1 MINLQETNQRAKES
15 SQEGGQFPGGF
26 TVLMA
31 VYRNDDIDLF
41 KKAVRSVFENTLQPN
56 HCLIVVDGPIP
67 QSLNTVIEE
76 MQTHYGSKI
85 QFFRLPKNVG
95 LANAL
100 NAGIEQIQ
108 TEWIVRADAD
118 DVNLPERFMVLAN
131 TIGKNPQV
139 DLLGSN
145 ILEVDKEGGSIA
157 IRTVPASQMEI
168 KQFAKSRNPFNH
180 MTVAYRTEA
189 VKECGGYP
197 NVYLREDYA
206 LWCTFIHKQKKMLNI
221 PQVLVHATAGKAL
234 YARRG
239 GWKYAKAEWQMQQL
253 LVDLKIKHSLQALLD
268 GLLRSIIFLLPNSLR
283 GLIYTHFLRKAITER
298 A

>member
-1 MINLQETNQRAKES
+1 MTNLQETNQRAKES

-67 QSLNTVIEE
+67 QPLNTVMEE
-76 MQTHYGSKI
+76 MEIHYGSSI
-85 QFFRLPKNVG
+85 QFLRLPKNAG

-118 DVNLPERFMVLAN
+118 DVNLPERFMTLAN
-131 TIGKNPQV
+131 TIGQNPQV
-139 DLLGSN
+139 DLLGSD

-157 IRTVPASQMEI
+157 IRTVPTSQREI
-168 KQFAKSRNPFNH
+168 KQFAQSRNPFNH

-189 VKECGGYP
+189 VKDCGGYP

-206 LWCTFIHKQKKMLNI
+206 LWCLFIHRQKQMLNI
-221 PQVLVHATAGKAL
+221 PQVLVHATAGKDL
-234 YARRG
+234 YTRRG

-253 LVDLKIKHSLQALLD
+253 LVDLKIKHSLQALRD
-268 GLLRSIIFLLPNSLR
+268 GLLRSMIFLLPGSLR
-283 GLIYTHFLRKAITER
+283 GLIYTHFLRKATAEK